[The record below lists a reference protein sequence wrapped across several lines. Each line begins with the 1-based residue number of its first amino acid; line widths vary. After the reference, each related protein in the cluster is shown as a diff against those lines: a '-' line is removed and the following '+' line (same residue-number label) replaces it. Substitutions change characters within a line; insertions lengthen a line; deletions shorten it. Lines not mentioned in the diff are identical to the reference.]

1 MTISLPNV
9 MKVRFRR
16 GTTELELEF
25 AGNDVPEDQ
34 KQIVQELLASFASSL
49 GQPSQM
55 EETEAMAPMSPTPT
69 VVALG
74 PTGRKS
80 RRGGRRKA
88 FVSPAIEKLID
99 EKWLVEK
106 TTDEVVRKLREDGVV
121 AAREGNVIAALAR
134 KVPQRIA
141 RIERDDGVTVWTV
154 HTTGG

>member
-1 MTISLPNV
+1 
-9 MKVRFRR
+9 
-16 GTTELELEF
+16 
-25 AGNDVPEDQ
+25 
-34 KQIVQELLASFASSL
+34 
-49 GQPSQM
+49 
-55 EETEAMAPMSPTPT
+55 
-69 VVALG
+69 
-74 PTGRKS
+74 
-80 RRGGRRKA
+80 
-88 FVSPAIEKLID
+88 LID